1 MKYHPL
7 IRWGGL
13 AALMASIISIAI
25 EIALNATIRSLAYGT
40 AALTTEWSV
49 LYSLRL
55 IAIMLLLL
63 GLVALFARQSGNMS
77 AFGNFS
83 FVLASIGTL
92 MIFGFAWA
100 LLFVFPAVAAS
111 APAVL
116 DKMAGEP
123 GIGIVLTLLMVT
135 LGWLLF
141 GSASLR
147 AKIVPTGSAWMV
159 MAGSILAL
167 VLNIMQI
174 PFSWVIFDFGV
185 LWMGWWLWSERK

>member
-1 MKYHPL
+1 MNNHPL

-13 AALMASIISIAI
+13 AALMASIFSIAI
-25 EIALNATIRSLAYGT
+25 EIALNVTIRSLAYGT

-83 FVLASIGTL
+83 FVLASVGTL

-123 GIGIVLTLLMVT
+123 GIGIVLTLLMLT

-147 AKIVPTGSAWMV
+147 AKIVPAGSAWMV

-174 PFSWVIFDFGV
+174 PFSWVIFDIGV
-185 LWMGWWLWSERK
+185 IWMGWWLWSERK

>member
-1 MKYHPL
+1 
-7 IRWGGL
+7 
-13 AALMASIISIAI
+13 
-25 EIALNATIRSLAYGT
+25 
-40 AALTTEWSV
+40 
-49 LYSLRL
+49 
-55 IAIMLLLL
+55 MLLLL

-83 FVLASIGTL
+83 FVLASVGTL

-123 GIGIVLTLLMVT
+123 GIGIVLTLLMLT

-147 AKIVPTGSAWMV
+147 AKIVPAGSAWMV

-174 PFSWVIFDFGV
+174 PFSWVIFDIGV
-185 LWMGWWLWSERK
+185 IWMGWWLWSERK